1 MVIKAQKKELKFC
14 KIFVLERKNKNFANR
29 SSVLVWLYFNI
40 FLVTSQSYDSHTFL
54 VTVILGNDA
63 LFKCTVPSFL
73 SEFLII
79 SGWFDS
85 EGNELGT
92 HNGNSLHAHP
102 SPRSSRFKSHDIV
115 FSFSVTAQR
124 YEVDILRESVIVGND
139 ALFKCSIPSFVSDFV
154 SVPSWEDS
162 EGTSFSSGAWG
173 NFTVMEYVLKRW
185 KLFH

>member
-1 MVIKAQKKELKFC
+1 M
-14 KIFVLERKNKNFANR
+14 
-29 SSVLVWLYFNI
+29 YFNI
-40 FLVTSQSYDSHTFL
+40 FLVTSQTYDSHTFL